1 MGNSCCASRCHDDSS
16 IGKNLDA
23 GEASAITLAKEL
35 NADLLLIDER
45 KGRTVA
51 QGLGI
56 NITGA
61 IGVLVRA
68 KQQGLIISLKEKLDL
83 AKKNNNF
90 RFSEKLYADALK
102 MVGE

>member
-1 MGNSCCASRCHDDSS
+1 MLAHSDFVEKSKQFLGNDWVAVIAPQD
-16 IGKNLDA
+16 IALVQALEETLDA

-61 IGVLVRA
+61 IGALVRA
-68 KQQGLIISLKEKLDL
+68 KQQGLISSLKEKLD
-83 AKKNNNF
+83 
-90 RFSEKLYADALK
+90 FS
-102 MVGE
+102 